1 MQQEEFL
8 QLKAYARNFGGIMGL
23 WWILSFA
30 CFVGVLYEP
39 ALSFAFDLSIIAI
52 PFIAVYMVSYYR
64 DRILKGVISLRRGFA
79 YAAFIL
85 FYATLIL
92 AIAQW
97 VSRED
102 SFFKKFVSNLF
113 YQISDKITNIH
124 IQPKL
129 GCFRAMRREVV
140 DELKNFPEKTATTL
154 SLLYFIGSNYV
165 CVPLKRD
172 ARFAGTSGYNI
183 NKMLSL
189 TFARIFSFSLF
200 CLYHYRNFVFSTWA

>member
-97 VSRED
+97 VYFAFLDSGRIVTVMLERINSPEMQPVFEAYAIPKAELIEQMNAISASRPID
-102 SFFKKFVSNLF
+102 LV
-113 YQISDKITNIH
+113 
-124 IQPKL
+124 
-129 GCFRAMRREVV
+129 
-140 DELKNFPEKTATTL
+140 
-154 SLLYFIGSNYV
+154 
-165 CVPLKRD
+165 
-172 ARFAGTSGYNI
+172 
-183 NKMLSL
+183 
-189 TFARIFSFSLF
+189 FSFMWFNMFASLVISF
-200 CLYHYRNFVFSTWA
+200 LVALICKRTKRIAYGR